1 MLDHAISAFDDL
13 REHIGEPNQ
22 RVLDKQLDHLD
33 HHCRDFI
40 ARSPIAMIA
49 TADPEGRIDS
59 YTRGGP
65 PGFARVL
72 DERQLAIPDYTGNR
86 RQDSHVNLLEN
97 PHVGL
102 LFLLPGMGETLRIN
116 GRGTLTRDPELLE
129 GLPTGGTKPPRLALH
144 VEVQEAYLHCP
155 KAFLRGGVWDPSTW
169 TPAEELPSAAEIYR
183 DHRDTP
189 GLTVEQ
195 TRAELDESIRER
207 LW

>member
-1 MLDHAISAFDDL
+1 MLDHAINAFDDL

-22 RVLDKQLDHLD
+22 RVLDKQFDHLD

-40 ARSPIAMIA
+40 ARSPIAMLA
-49 TADPEGRIDS
+49 TAGAEGRCDCS
-59 YTRGGP
+59 PRGGP

-72 DERQLAIPDYTGNR
+72 DVRRLAIPDYTGNR

-144 VEVQEAYLHCP
+144 VEVQEAYCP
-155 KAFLRGGVWDPSTW
+155 APRPSCAAASGTRRRGRRPRSCRRRPRSTA
-169 TPAEELPSAAEIYR
+169 TTATRPA
-183 DHRDTP
+183 
-189 GLTVEQ
+189 
-195 TRAELDESIRER
+195 
-207 LW
+207 